1 MGMFSVLLLI
11 LPHLTCITRIMN
23 QVSQKAQDGSLES
36 AVKSSIMFSGCK
48 TVEKSCFGVDSDLT
62 AFLVDEYV

>member
-1 MGMFSVLLLI
+1 
-11 LPHLTCITRIMN
+11 MN